1 MILPSRYTPSA
12 QPGEPGLAK
21 SLNTSSTAAADF
33 SSEFLFAA
41 LLAFHKSRIAANPLA
56 ALCQQ
61 AMYQL
66 LFGFRAEFILILFQ
80 LSSANPWRFITS
92 VLNSFP
98 FSCTLSRSCSP
109 PSPAPSAL
117 QLQIAS

>member
-1 MILPSRYTPSA
+1 MILSPQSPPSA
-12 QPGEPGLAK
+12 RRGEPGLAK
-21 SLNTSSTAAADF
+21 SLNTSPTAAADF

-66 LFGFRAEFILILFQ
+66 LFGVRAEFILIPFQ
-80 LSSANPWRFITS
+80 LSSAKPSHFITS
-92 VLNSFP
+92 VSNCSP

>member
-41 LLAFHKSRIAANPLA
+41 LLVFHKSRIAANPLP

-66 LFGFRAEFILILFQ
+66 LFGFRPEFILIPFQ
-80 LSSANPWRFITS
+80 FPSPKPSHFFTS
-92 VLNSFP
+92 VSNCSPFP
-98 FSCTLSRSCSP
+98 STLS
-109 PSPAPSAL
+109 PS
-117 QLQIAS
+117 